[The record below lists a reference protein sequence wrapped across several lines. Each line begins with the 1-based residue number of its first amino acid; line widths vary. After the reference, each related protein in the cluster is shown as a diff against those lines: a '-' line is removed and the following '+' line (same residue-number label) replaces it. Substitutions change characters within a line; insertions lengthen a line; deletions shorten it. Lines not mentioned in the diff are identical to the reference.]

1 MTLLLTS
8 TSMGLKQATDVE
20 KFNATWSSLVA
31 AKEKRRDDLAAEIK
45 ILKNAISTIKS

>member
-8 TSMGLKQATDVE
+8 IFTGLNQATDVE
-20 KFNATWSSLVA
+20 KFNATQSSLVA
-31 AKEKRRDDLAAEIK
+31 AKEKRCDDLAAENK